1 MMAAMPEVP
10 ESPAAD
16 IFTEMLRA
24 QGEAARQMLETFAP
38 ETAAAVPGEAELAE
52 WGDSA
57 MKLQSM
63 WLDFH
68 KQQSLSALGP
78 AMPVPI
84 LADPT
89 QWLGLMQGW
98 FEQMPLLD
106 PRRQSEILA
115 EGLALWEDVLAQ
127 YGMGPKA
134 AEGTPPEV
142 ELPRRDK
149 RFADAAW
156 REQPVFALIHQTY
169 LLLAERVLEA
179 VDAVEGLAAPEREQL
194 RFATRS
200 VLDAMSPA
208 NFPLM
213 NPVVLERTVETHGE
227 NLVRGMERLA
237 HDLERGQLTHTDSN
251 AFRLGENI
259 ACTPGKVV
267 HETPLFQLIQ
277 YSPQTESVLATPLLI
292 FPPWINRFYILDL
305 NPKKSFVRWC
315 VEQGVTVF
323 MVSWRS
329 ADESMAEVTWD
340 DYVRAQL
347 EAIELVRAR
356 LGVPAVH
363 TIGYCVAG
371 TTLAATLAVLAR
383 RGEAGK
389 VASATFLTA
398 QVDFERAGDLKVFI
412 DDAQLELVR
421 QASKGGYLDGRYMA
435 ATFNLLRGTELI
447 WNTVVSHYL
456 LGEDYPAFD
465 LLHWNGDVTN
475 LPARWHEAYLR
486 DCYRDNKL
494 VVPDALTA
502 DGTPVDLRLVET
514 PAYVQAGREDHIAPP
529 ESVHRLL
536 DVLAGPTRFV
546 LAGSGHI
553 AGVVNPPAANKY
565 GYWTGDRGKT
575 VEDFLKRAVEH
586 PGSWW
591 TDWLAWLEGLD
602 AAKVPAKGKR
612 SPGGKGDK
620 VLEDAPGRY
629 VATR

>member
-1 MMAAMPEVP
+1 MPETP
-10 ESPAAD
+10 SSPTAAAD
-16 IFTEMLRA
+16 VFTEMLRV
-24 QGEAARQMLETFAP
+24 QGEAARQMLATFAP
-38 ETAAAVPGEAELAE
+38 QAAEAVPNEAALADWGE
-52 WGDSA
+52 SA
-57 MKLQSM
+57 LKLQQM
-63 WLDFH
+63 WLAFH
-68 KQQSLSALGP
+68 QQQALP
-78 AMPVPI
+78 AMPVPM

-89 QWLGLMQGW
+89 QWMGLMQGW
-98 FEQMPLLD
+98 FQQMPLFD
-106 PRRQSEILA
+106 PERQASMMA
-115 EGLALWEDVLAQ
+115 EGMALWESVLGQ
-127 YGMGPKA
+127 YGIGPGGQKP
-134 AEGTPPEV
+134 AEPH
-142 ELPRRDK
+142 LPRKDK

-156 REQPVFALIHQTY
+156 SEQPVFALIHQTY

-179 VDAVEGLAAPEREQL
+179 VDAVDGLDGQEREQL
-194 RFATRS
+194 RFATKS

-213 NPVVLERTVETHGE
+213 NPVVLERTMETHGE
-227 NLVRGMERLA
+227 NLTKGMERLA
-237 HDLERGQLTHTDSN
+237 HDLERGQLTHTDSS

-259 ACTPGKVV
+259 ACTPGKVI
-267 HETPLFQLIQ
+267 HEGPLFQLIQ
-277 YSPQTESVLATPLLI
+277 YSPATEAVLATPLLI

-329 ADESMAEVTWD
+329 ADESMAEVTFD
-340 DYVRAQL
+340 DYVRAQI

-356 LGVPAVH
+356 LAVPAVH

-383 RGEAGK
+383 RGEADK
-389 VASATFLTA
+389 VASVTFLTA
-398 QVDFERAGDLKVFI
+398 QVDFEHAGDLKVFI

-421 QASKGGYLDGRYMA
+421 QASQGGYLDGRYMA
-435 ATFNLLRGTELI
+435 ATFNLLRGTDLI
-447 WNTVVSHYL
+447 WNTVVNHYL

-475 LPARWHEAYLR
+475 LPAKWHEGYLR

-502 DGTPVDLRLVET
+502 DGTPIDLRLVET

-529 ESVHRLL
+529 ESVFRML
-536 DVLAGPTRFV
+536 DVLAGPVRFV

-565 GYWTGDRGKT
+565 GYWTGGPTESLEAFAKGAEQHD
-575 VEDFLKRAVEH
+575 
-586 PGSWW
+586 GSWW
-591 TDWLAWLEGLD
+591 PDWLAWLEGL
-602 AAKVPAKGKR
+602 AADKVPASGKR
-612 SPGGKGDK
+612 APGGEGDK
-620 VLEDAPGRY
+620 AIEDAPGRY